1 MRLEDTAA
9 GADNTKMNAYKGAVD
24 MLLTMRLQA
33 KQEKDWAKSDYIR
46 DQLAALGCSIKD
58 KKDGF
63 EWSL

>member
-1 MRLEDTAA
+1 MEDTAD
-9 GADNTKMNAYKGAVD
+9 ADNGKISAYKGAVD
-24 MLLTMRLQA
+24 MLLTMRQQA

-46 DQLAALGCSIKD
+46 NQLTALGFSIKD